1 MRRRRRSQPKRRVR
15 RKQRG
20 RGLNRFKPKQRG
32 GNLRRF
38 RPKPRGQGG
47 KGIGGA
53 VAAALSILPL
63 LMSRK

>member
-1 MRRRRRSQPKRRVR
+1 MRRHRRAKRRV
-15 RKQRG
+15 KHHQRG

-47 KGIGGA
+47 RGIGGA
-53 VAAALSILPL
+53 VAAALSLLPL
-63 LMSRK
+63 LMSK

>member
-1 MRRRRRSQPKRRVR
+1 MTRRRHRQPKRRVR

-20 RGLNRFKPKQRG
+20 QGLNRFKPKQRG

-38 RPKPRGQGG
+38 RPKPRQGG
-47 KGIGGA
+47 RGIGGA

-63 LMSRK
+63 LMNRK